1 MVMDKSKQ
9 LGALHGALF
18 LAALIGVRF
27 GLPPQPWPW
36 YLLLPLFAYA
46 LVMLA
51 WPRLRRSAPRV
62 AVGRMTGWPL
72 AVAAGLGIAT
82 SVALLIFDR
91 FAHPD
96 VADLRAKLPSSENL
110 LVAGICFSVVNATLE
125 ELIFH
130 GLLWEFIV
138 AEWNGWV
145 ALIGTT
151 VVFGLGHVNGYPP
164 GPIGAV
170 LAGAFGLA
178 LGILRWWTG
187 GLGLVIAVHICAD
200 ATIFGLISSSPNLGP

>member
-1 MVMDKSKQ
+1 MDRNDKQ
-9 LGALHGALF
+9 NGALHGAVF
-18 LAALIGVRF
+18 LAALLVVRV

-46 LVMLA
+46 LAVIA
-51 WPRLRRSAPRV
+51 WPRLRRSAPRL

-72 AVAAGLGIAT
+72 VAAVGLAIAT
-82 SVALLIFDR
+82 SAALLIFDR

-96 VADLRAKLPSSENL
+96 VAHLRAKLPLSENL
-110 LVAGICFSVVNATLE
+110 LIGAVCFSLVNATLE

-130 GLLWEFIV
+130 RLLWEFIA
-138 AEWNGWV
+138 AEWNSCV

-151 VVFGLGHVNGYPP
+151 VVFGLGHISGYPP
-164 GPIGAV
+164 GPLGAV

-178 LGILRWWTG
+178 LGLLRWWTG
-187 GLGLVIAVHICAD
+187 GLGLAIVVHICAD
-200 ATIFGLISSSPNLGP
+200 ATVFALIASSANSGP